1 MAFCSCQKGYLTYRW
16 EEADDGNRTEQNR
29 TERELTGFPSIDKP
43 WLKYYSEEAIQT
55 SLPQKTLYGY
65 LYENNRNHME
75 SIALNYFGNRITYQK
90 FFEHIKETAD
100 AFATAG
106 IKQGDMVTILSLL
119 TPETIYCI
127 YALNYIGAVAN
138 MGYLSLSEDE
148 IVQMV
153 EKTNSKAIIVLDVAT
168 EKVIHVQERLTS
180 GMMIILPVESSMP
193 WLMKSILKL
202 KKKKLPNDGNRVLT
216 YPSFVKEY
224 AGQKQAAEVQ
234 WEEDQ
239 PAVLVY
245 ISGTTGEPKGVVL
258 TNDNINAVAFQYRY
272 SGLKFKTGETILAF
286 MPPFLA
292 IGFCLNVHMPLTLGL
307 EEILGPN
314 PDSDVI
320 TKLYKKNKPNHFVAA
335 PTNILQIIDAMQ
347 GKSMS
352 HCITLAGGGESMT
365 PQQEEMVNTYLA
377 EHGSDAKY
385 ITGYGMTEFAA
396 TVTTGLNNVY
406 QENTLGI
413 PLCKTIVKIVDTETG
428 KELPYGEVGEL
439 CFHTPSQMKEY
450 YQNLKET
457 GETIRQ
463 HEDGMKW
470 IHTGDLGWVDQDG
483 FVHFKG
489 RMKRIYMTQGEDGT
503 LYKVFPART
512 EMVLMELGN
521 VKKCA
526 VMVRME
532 GKLVK
537 EQIAYLVLDKKAEK
551 ENVLKTVRTHCRK
564 MLPSHSVPGKYI
576 ILDEIP
582 LTQSGKTDYR
592 ALEKIK
598 ID

>member
-1 MAFCSCQKGYLTYRW
+1 MMG
-16 EEADDGNRTEQNR
+16 TEQNR

-138 MGYLSLSEDE
+138 MGYLSLLEDE

>member
-1 MAFCSCQKGYLTYRW
+1 MMGTEQNRT
-16 EEADDGNRTEQNR
+16 EQNRTEQNR

-180 GMMIILPVESSMP
+180 GMMIILPVELSMP

>member
-1 MAFCSCQKGYLTYRW
+1 MM
-16 EEADDGNRTEQNR
+16 RTEQNR
-29 TERELTGFPSIDKP
+29 TEHELTGFPSIDKP
-43 WLKYYSEEAIQT
+43 WLKYYSEEAIHT
-55 SLPQKTLYGY
+55 PLPQKTLYRY
-65 LYENNRNHME
+65 LYENNQNHMK

-100 AFATAG
+100 AFTTAG
-106 IKQGDMVTILSLL
+106 IKSGDIVTILSLL

-153 EKTNSKAIIVLDVAT
+153 EKTNSKAIIVLDVTA
-168 EKVIHVQERLTS
+168 EKVKHVQERLTS
-180 GMMIILPVESSMP
+180 GMTIILPVESSMP
-193 WLMKSILKL
+193 WLMKSILKV
-202 KKKKLPNDGNRVLT
+202 KKKKLLNDGNRALT

-245 ISGTTGEPKGVVL
+245 TSGTTGEPKGVVL

-272 SGLKFKTGETILAF
+272 SGLKFRTGETILAF

-292 IGFCLNVHMPLTLGL
+292 IGFCLNVHMPLALGL
-307 EEILGPN
+307 EEVLGPN
-314 PDSDVI
+314 PDPEVI
-320 TKLYKKNKPNHFVAA
+320 TKLYKKCKPNHFVTA
-335 PTNILQIIDAMQ
+335 PTNILQIIDAMK
-347 GKSMS
+347 GKSMR

-365 PQQEEMVNTYLA
+365 PQQEEKVNTYLA
-377 EHGSDAKY
+377 KHGSSAKY

-406 QENTLGI
+406 RKNTLGI
-413 PLCKTIVKIVDTETG
+413 PLCKTIVKVVDTETG
-428 KELPYGEVGEL
+428 QELSYDEVGEL

-450 YQNLKET
+450 YQNPKET
-457 GETIRQ
+457 AETVRQ

-470 IHTGDLGWVDQDG
+470 IHTGDLGWVDRDG

-503 LYKVFPART
+503 LYKIFPART

-526 VMVRME
+526 VTVRME

>member
-1 MAFCSCQKGYLTYRW
+1 MRA
-16 EEADDGNRTEQNR
+16 EQSR
-29 TERELTGFPSIDKP
+29 AEHELTGYPSIDKP
-43 WLKYYSEEAIQT
+43 WLKYYSEEVIKMPF
-55 SLPQKTLYGY
+55 PQKTLYRY
-65 LYENNRNHME
+65 LYENNCNHME
-75 SIALNYFGNRITYQK
+75 SVALNYFGNRITYRK

-100 AFATAG
+100 AFAMAG
-106 IKQGDMVTILSLL
+106 IKRGDIVTILSLI

-153 EKTNSKAIIVLDVAT
+153 EKTKSKAVIVLDVAA
-168 EKVIHVQERLTS
+168 EKVMHVQKRLTS
-180 GMMIILPVESSMP
+180 ELTIILPVESSMP
-193 WLMKSILKL
+193 WLMKAIVKM
-202 KKKKLPNDGNRVLT
+202 KKKKLHNDGKQVLT
-216 YPSFVKEY
+216 YPSFVKKY
-224 AGQKQAAEVQ
+224 AEQKQAAEVQ
-234 WEEDQ
+234 WKEEQ
-239 PAVLVY
+239 LAVLVY
-245 ISGTTGEPKGVVL
+245 TSGTTGEPKGVVL

-286 MPPFLA
+286 MPPFFA
-292 IGFCLNVHMPLTLGL
+292 IGFCLNVHMPLALGL

-314 PDSDVI
+314 PDPDVI
-320 TKLYKKNKPNHFVAA
+320 TKLYKKYKPNHFVAA

-365 PQQEEMVNTYLA
+365 PQQEEVVNTYLA
-377 EHGSDAKY
+377 EHGSGAKY

-406 QENTLGI
+406 RENTLGI

-450 YQNLKET
+450 YQNPKET
-457 GETIRQ
+457 AETIRQ

-503 LYKVFPART
+503 LYKVFPTRT
-512 EMVLMELGN
+512 EMVLMELEN

-526 VMVRME
+526 VTVRME

-537 EQIAYLVLDKKAEK
+537 EQIAYLVLDKKSEK
-551 ENVLKTVRTHCRK
+551 ENVLEKVRAHCRR
-564 MLPSHSVPGKYI
+564 MLPSHSVPRKYI

-592 ALEKIK
+592 ALEKMRK
-598 ID
+598 D

>member
-1 MAFCSCQKGYLTYRW
+1 MG
-16 EEADDGNRTEQNR
+16 TEQNR

-138 MGYLSLSEDE
+138 MGYLSFSEDE

>member
-180 GMMIILPVESSMP
+180 GMMIILPVELSMP

>member
-1 MAFCSCQKGYLTYRW
+1 
-16 EEADDGNRTEQNR
+16 
-29 TERELTGFPSIDKP
+29 
-43 WLKYYSEEAIQT
+43 
-55 SLPQKTLYGY
+55 
-65 LYENNRNHME
+65 ME
-75 SIALNYFGNRITYQK
+75 SIALNYFGNRITYRK
-90 FFEHIKETAD
+90 VFEHIKETAD
-100 AFATAG
+100 AFAMAG
-106 IKQGDMVTILSLL
+106 IKRGDIVTILSLI

-153 EKTNSKAIIVLDVAT
+153 EKTNSKAIIVLEVAA

-180 GMMIILPVESSMP
+180 GMTIILPVESSMP
-193 WLMKSILKL
+193 WLMKSILKM
-202 KKKKLPNDGNRVLT
+202 KKKKLPNDGKQLLT
-216 YPSFVKEY
+216 YPSFVKKY
-224 AGQKQAAEVQ
+224 AGQKQVAEVQ
-234 WEEDQ
+234 WEENQ

-245 ISGTTGEPKGVVL
+245 TSGTTGEPKGVVL

-272 SGLKFKTGETILAF
+272 SGMRFKTGETILTF

-292 IGFCLNVHMPLTLGL
+292 IGFCLNVHMPLTIGL
-307 EEILGPN
+307 EEVISPN
-314 PDSDVI
+314 PDAVVL
-320 TKLYKKNKPNHFVAA
+320 TKLYKKCRPNHFVAA

-406 QENTLGI
+406 RENTLGI

-450 YQNLKET
+450 YQNPKET
-457 GETIRQ
+457 AETIRQ

-526 VMVRME
+526 VTVRME

-551 ENVLKTVRTHCRK
+551 ENVLEMVRAHCRK

-576 ILDEIP
+576 LLDEIP

-592 ALEKIK
+592 ALEKMK
-598 ID
+598 KD

>member
-1 MAFCSCQKGYLTYRW
+1 MRTEQ
-16 EEADDGNRTEQNR
+16 NRTEQNR

-100 AFATAG
+100 AFTTAG
-106 IKQGDMVTILSLL
+106 IKSGDIVTILSLL

-153 EKTNSKAIIVLDVAT
+153 EKTNSKAIIVLDVTA
-168 EKVIHVQERLTS
+168 EKVKHVQERLTS
-180 GMMIILPVESSMP
+180 GMTIILPVESSMP
-193 WLMKSILKL
+193 WMMKSILKL

-245 ISGTTGEPKGVVL
+245 TSGTTGEPKGVVL
-258 TNDNINAVAFQYRY
+258 TNDNINAVAFQYCY
-272 SGLKFKTGETILAF
+272 SGLKFRTGETILAF

-292 IGFCLNVHMPLTLGL
+292 IGFCLNVHMPLALGL
-307 EEILGPN
+307 EEVLGPN
-314 PDSDVI
+314 PDAKVI
-320 TKLYKKNKPNHFVAA
+320 TKLYKKCKPNHFVAA
-335 PTNILQIIDAMQ
+335 PTNIFQIIDAMK
-347 GKSMS
+347 GKSMR

-365 PQQEEMVNTYLA
+365 PQQEEKVNTYLA
-377 EHGSDAKY
+377 KHGSSAKY

-406 QENTLGI
+406 RKNTLGI
-413 PLCKTIVKIVDTETG
+413 PLCKTIVKVVDTETG
-428 KELPYGEVGEL
+428 QELSYGEVGEL

-450 YQNLKET
+450 YQNPKET
-457 GETIRQ
+457 AETVRQ

-470 IHTGDLGWVDQDG
+470 IHTGDLGWVDRDG

-503 LYKVFPART
+503 LYKIFPART

-526 VMVRME
+526 VTVRME

>member
-1 MAFCSCQKGYLTYRW
+1 MMGTEQ
-16 EEADDGNRTEQNR
+16 NRTEQNR

-245 ISGTTGEPKGVVL
+245 TSGTTGEPKGVVL

-450 YQNLKET
+450 YQNPKET

-470 IHTGDLGWVDQDG
+470 IHTGDLGWVDQEG

-537 EQIAYLVLDKKAEK
+537 EQIAYLVLDKKVEK

>member
-1 MAFCSCQKGYLTYRW
+1 
-16 EEADDGNRTEQNR
+16 
-29 TERELTGFPSIDKP
+29 
-43 WLKYYSEEAIQT
+43 
-55 SLPQKTLYGY
+55 
-65 LYENNRNHME
+65 ME
-75 SIALNYFGNRITYQK
+75 SIALNYFGNRITYRK
-90 FFEHIKETAD
+90 FFEYIKETAD
-100 AFATAG
+100 AFAMAG
-106 IKQGDMVTILSLL
+106 IKHGDIVTILSLI

-153 EKTNSKAIIVLDVAT
+153 EKTKSKAVIILDVDVVV
-168 EKVIHVQERLTS
+168 EKVMHIQKRLTS
-180 GMMIILPVESSMP
+180 ELTIILPVEASMP
-193 WLMKSILKL
+193 GLMKAIVKM
-202 KKKKLPNDGNRVLT
+202 KKKKRHNDRKQMMT
-216 YPSFVKEY
+216 YPSFVKKYEV
-224 AGQKQAAEVQ
+224 QKQAEEVL
-234 WEEDQ
+234 WEENQ

-245 ISGTTGEPKGVVL
+245 TSGTTGEPKGVVL

-272 SGLKFKTGETILAF
+272 SGLRFRTGETILTF

-292 IGFCLNVHMPLTLGL
+292 IGFCLNVHMPFTIGL
-307 EEILGPN
+307 EEVISPN
-314 PDSDVI
+314 PDAVVL
-320 TKLYKKNKPNHFVAA
+320 TKLYKKCRPNHFVAA
-335 PTNILQIIDAMQ
+335 PTNILQIIDAMK
-347 GKSMS
+347 GRSMS

-365 PQQEEMVNTYLA
+365 PQQEEMVNKYLA

-406 QENTLGI
+406 RENTLGI

-450 YQNLKET
+450 YQNPKET
-457 GETIRQ
+457 AETIRQ

-526 VMVRME
+526 VTVRME

-537 EQIAYLVLDKKAEK
+537 EHIAYLVLDKKAEK
-551 ENVLKTVRTHCRK
+551 DNALKTVRAHCRK
-564 MLPSHSVPGKYI
+564 MLPSHSVPGRYI
-576 ILDEIP
+576 ILDKSH
-582 LTQSGKTDYR
+582 LHR
-592 ALEKIK
+592 AERQTTEHWKR
-598 ID
+598 

>member
-1 MAFCSCQKGYLTYRW
+1 M
-16 EEADDGNRTEQNR
+16 
-29 TERELTGFPSIDKP
+29 P
-43 WLKYYSEEAIQT
+43 
-55 SLPQKTLYGY
+55 LPQKTLYSY
-65 LYENNRNHME
+65 LYENNRNHVE
-75 SIALNYFGNRITYQK
+75 SVALNYFGNRITYQE
-90 FFEHIKETAD
+90 FFKHIKATAD
-100 AFATAG
+100 AFTMAG
-106 IKQGDMVTILSLL
+106 IKHGDIVTILSLI

-148 IVQMV
+148 IIQMV
-153 EKTNSKAIIVLDVAT
+153 EKTNSKAIIVLDVAA

-180 GMMIILPVESSMP
+180 GMTIILPVESSMP

-202 KKKKLPNDGNRVLT
+202 KKKKLPNDGKQVLI
-216 YPSFVKEY
+216 YHSFVKKY
-224 AGQKQAAEVQ
+224 AGQKQATEVL
-234 WEEDQ
+234 WEDNQ

-245 ISGTTGEPKGVVL
+245 TSGTTGEPKGVVL

-286 MPPFLA
+286 MPPFFA
-292 IGFCLNVHMPLTLGL
+292 IGFCLNVHMPLALGL

-314 PDSDVI
+314 PDPDVI
-320 TKLYKKNKPNHFVAA
+320 TKLYKKCRPNHFVAA

-406 QENTLGI
+406 RENTLGI

-428 KELPYGEVGEL
+428 KELPYGEAGEL

-450 YQNLKET
+450 YQNPKET
-457 GETIRQ
+457 AETIRQ

-526 VMVRME
+526 VTVRME

-551 ENVLKTVRTHCRK
+551 ENVLKTVRAHCRK

-576 ILDEIP
+576 LLDEIP

-592 ALEKIK
+592 ALEKMK
-598 ID
+598 KD

>member
-1 MAFCSCQKGYLTYRW
+1 MRA
-16 EEADDGNRTEQNR
+16 EH
-29 TERELTGFPSIDKP
+29 ELTGFPSIDKP
-43 WLKYYSEEAIQT
+43 WLKYYSEEVIKMP
-55 SLPQKTLYGY
+55 LPQKTLYSY
-65 LYENNRNHME
+65 LYENNRNHVE
-75 SIALNYFGNRITYQK
+75 SVALNYFGNRITYQE
-90 FFEHIKETAD
+90 FFKHIKATAD
-100 AFATAG
+100 AFTMAG
-106 IKQGDMVTILSLL
+106 IKHGDIVTILSLI

-148 IVQMV
+148 IIQMV
-153 EKTNSKAIIVLDVAT
+153 EKTNSKAIIVLDVAA

-180 GMMIILPVESSMP
+180 GMTIILPVESSMP

-202 KKKKLPNDGNRVLT
+202 KKKKLPNDGKQLLT
-216 YPSFVKEY
+216 YPSFVKKY
-224 AGQKQAAEVQ
+224 TGQKQATEVQ
-234 WEEDQ
+234 WKEEQ

-245 ISGTTGEPKGVVL
+245 TSGTTGEPKGVVL

-286 MPPFLA
+286 MPPFFA
-292 IGFCLNVHMPLTLGL
+292 IGFCLNVHMPLALGL

-314 PDSDVI
+314 PDPDVI
-320 TKLYKKNKPNHFVAA
+320 TKLYKKCRPNHFVAA
-335 PTNILQIIDAMQ
+335 PTNILKIIDAMQ

-406 QENTLGI
+406 RENTLGI

-428 KELPYGEVGEL
+428 KELPYGEAGEL

-450 YQNLKET
+450 YQNPKET
-457 GETIRQ
+457 AETIRQ

-526 VMVRME
+526 VTVRME

-537 EQIAYLVLDKKAEK
+537 EQIAYLVLEKKSEK
-551 ENVLKTVRTHCRK
+551 ENILETVKEHCRK

-592 ALEKIK
+592 ALEKMK
-598 ID
+598 KD

>member
-1 MAFCSCQKGYLTYRW
+1 MMGTEQ
-16 EEADDGNRTEQNR
+16 NRTEQNR

-180 GMMIILPVESSMP
+180 GMMIILPVELSMP

>member
-1 MAFCSCQKGYLTYRW
+1 
-16 EEADDGNRTEQNR
+16 
-29 TERELTGFPSIDKP
+29 
-43 WLKYYSEEAIQT
+43 
-55 SLPQKTLYGY
+55 
-65 LYENNRNHME
+65 ME

-180 GMMIILPVESSMP
+180 GMMIILPVELSMP

>member
-1 MAFCSCQKGYLTYRW
+1 M
-16 EEADDGNRTEQNR
+16 
-29 TERELTGFPSIDKP
+29 P
-43 WLKYYSEEAIQT
+43 
-55 SLPQKTLYGY
+55 LPQKTLYSY
-65 LYENNRNHME
+65 LYENNRNHVE
-75 SIALNYFGNRITYQK
+75 SVALNYFGNRITYQE
-90 FFEHIKETAD
+90 FFKHIKATAD
-100 AFATAG
+100 AFTMAG
-106 IKQGDMVTILSLL
+106 IKHGDIVTILSLI

-148 IVQMV
+148 IIQMV
-153 EKTNSKAIIVLDVAT
+153 EKTNSKAIIVLDVAA

-180 GMMIILPVESSMP
+180 GMTIILPVESSMP

-202 KKKKLPNDGNRVLT
+202 KKKKLPNDGKQLLT
-216 YPSFVKEY
+216 YPSFVKKY
-224 AGQKQAAEVQ
+224 TGQKQATEVQ
-234 WEEDQ
+234 WKEEQ

-245 ISGTTGEPKGVVL
+245 TSGTTGEPKGVVL

-286 MPPFLA
+286 MPPFFA
-292 IGFCLNVHMPLTLGL
+292 IGFCLNVHMPLALGL

-314 PDSDVI
+314 PDPDVI
-320 TKLYKKNKPNHFVAA
+320 TKLYKKCRPNHFVAA

-406 QENTLGI
+406 RENTLGI

-428 KELPYGEVGEL
+428 KELPYGEAGEL

-450 YQNLKET
+450 YQNPKET
-457 GETIRQ
+457 AETIRQ

-470 IHTGDLGWVDQDG
+470 VHTGDLGWVDQDG

-512 EMVLMELGN
+512 EMVLMELDFSTAPVTMAIG
-521 VKKCA
+521 
-526 VMVRME
+526 
-532 GKLVK
+532 LV
-537 EQIAYLVLDKKAEK
+537 
-551 ENVLKTVRTHCRK
+551 
-564 MLPSHSVPGKYI
+564 
-576 ILDEIP
+576 
-582 LTQSGKTDYR
+582 
-592 ALEKIK
+592 
-598 ID
+598 

>member
-1 MAFCSCQKGYLTYRW
+1 MRA
-16 EEADDGNRTEQNR
+16 EH
-29 TERELTGFPSIDKP
+29 ELTGFPSIDKP
-43 WLKYYSEEAIQT
+43 WLKYYSEEVIKMP
-55 SLPQKTLYGY
+55 LPQKTLYSY
-65 LYENNRNHME
+65 LYENNRNHVE
-75 SIALNYFGNRITYQK
+75 SVALNYFGNRITYQE
-90 FFEHIKETAD
+90 FFKHIKATAD
-100 AFATAG
+100 AFTMAG
-106 IKQGDMVTILSLL
+106 IKHGDIVTILSLI

-148 IVQMV
+148 IIQMV
-153 EKTNSKAIIVLDVAT
+153 EKTNSKAIIVLDVAA

-180 GMMIILPVESSMP
+180 GMTIILPVESSMP

-202 KKKKLPNDGNRVLT
+202 KKKKLPNDGKQLLT
-216 YPSFVKEY
+216 YPSFVKKY
-224 AGQKQAAEVQ
+224 TGQKQATEVQ
-234 WEEDQ
+234 WKEEQ

-245 ISGTTGEPKGVVL
+245 TSGTTGEPKGVVL

-286 MPPFLA
+286 MPPFFA
-292 IGFCLNVHMPLTLGL
+292 IGFCLNVHMPLALGL

-314 PDSDVI
+314 PDPDVI
-320 TKLYKKNKPNHFVAA
+320 TKLYKKCRPNHFVAA

-406 QENTLGI
+406 RENTLGI

-428 KELPYGEVGEL
+428 KELPYGEAGEL

-450 YQNLKET
+450 YQNPKET
-457 GETIRQ
+457 AETIRQ

-512 EMVLMELGN
+512 EMVLMELEN

-526 VMVRME
+526 VTVRME

-537 EQIAYLVLDKKAEK
+537 EQIAYLVLEKKSEK
-551 ENVLKTVRTHCRK
+551 ENILETVKEHCRK

-592 ALEKIK
+592 ALEKMK
-598 ID
+598 KD

>member
-1 MAFCSCQKGYLTYRW
+1 M
-16 EEADDGNRTEQNR
+16 
-29 TERELTGFPSIDKP
+29 P
-43 WLKYYSEEAIQT
+43 
-55 SLPQKTLYGY
+55 LPQKTLYSY
-65 LYENNRNHME
+65 LYENNRNHVE
-75 SIALNYFGNRITYQK
+75 SVALNYFGNRITYQE
-90 FFEHIKETAD
+90 FFKHIKATAD
-100 AFATAG
+100 AFTMAG
-106 IKQGDMVTILSLL
+106 IKHGDIVTILSLI

-148 IVQMV
+148 IIQMV
-153 EKTNSKAIIVLDVAT
+153 EKTNSKAIIVLDVAA

-180 GMMIILPVESSMP
+180 GMTIILPVESSMP

-202 KKKKLPNDGNRVLT
+202 KKKKLPNDGKQLLT
-216 YPSFVKEY
+216 YPSFVKKYTE
-224 AGQKQAAEVQ
+224 QKQATEVQ
-234 WEEDQ
+234 WKEEQ

-245 ISGTTGEPKGVVL
+245 TSGTTGEPKGVVL

-292 IGFCLNVHMPLTLGL
+292 IGFCLNVHMPLALGL

-314 PDSDVI
+314 PDPDVI
-320 TKLYKKNKPNHFVAA
+320 TKLYKKCRPNHFVAA

-377 EHGSDAKY
+377 EHGSEAKY

-406 QENTLGI
+406 RENTLGI

-428 KELPYGEVGEL
+428 KELPYGEAGEL

-450 YQNLKET
+450 YQNPKET
-457 GETIRQ
+457 AETIRQ

-503 LYKVFPART
+503 LYKVFPQ
-512 EMVLMELGN
+512 
-521 VKKCA
+521 
-526 VMVRME
+526 
-532 GKLVK
+532 
-537 EQIAYLVLDKKAEK
+537 EQ
-551 ENVLKTVRTHCRK
+551 RWF
-564 MLPSHSVPGKYI
+564 
-576 ILDEIP
+576 
-582 LTQSGKTDYR
+582 
-592 ALEKIK
+592 
-598 ID
+598 

>member
-1 MAFCSCQKGYLTYRW
+1 MRA
-16 EEADDGNRTEQNR
+16 EQ
-29 TERELTGFPSIDKP
+29 TGFPSIDKP
-43 WLKYYSEEAIQT
+43 WLKYYSEEVIHT
-55 SLPQKTLYGY
+55 PLPQKTLYRY
-65 LYENNRNHME
+65 LYENNQNHMK

-100 AFATAG
+100 AFTMAG
-106 IKQGDMVTILSLL
+106 IKRGDIVTILSLI

-153 EKTNSKAIIVLDVAT
+153 EKTNSKAIIVLDIAA

-180 GMMIILPVESSMP
+180 GMTIILPVESSMP

-202 KKKKLPNDGNRVLT
+202 KKKKLPNDGKQILT
-216 YPSFVKEY
+216 YPSFVKKY
-224 AGQKQAAEVQ
+224 AGQKQVAEVQ
-234 WEEDQ
+234 WEENQ

-245 ISGTTGEPKGVVL
+245 TSGTTGEPKGVVL

-272 SGLKFKTGETILAF
+272 SGMRFKVGETILTF

-292 IGFCLNVHMPLTLGL
+292 IGFCLNVHMPLTIGL
-307 EEILGPN
+307 EEVISPN
-314 PDSDVI
+314 PDAVVL
-320 TKLYKKNKPNHFVAA
+320 TKLYKKCRPNHFVAA

-406 QENTLGI
+406 RENTLGI

-428 KELPYGEVGEL
+428 KELTYGEVGEL

-450 YQNLKET
+450 YQNPKET
-457 GETIRQ
+457 AETIRR
-463 HEDGMKW
+463 HEDGMNW
-470 IHTGDLGWVDQDG
+470 IHTGDLGWIDQDG

-512 EMVLMELGN
+512 EMVLMELEN

-526 VMVRME
+526 VTVRME

-551 ENVLKTVRTHCRK
+551 ENVLETLRVHCRK
-564 MLPSHSVPGKYI
+564 MLPPHSVPRKYI

-598 ID
+598 SD

>member
-1 MAFCSCQKGYLTYRW
+1 MRA
-16 EEADDGNRTEQNR
+16 EH
-29 TERELTGFPSIDKP
+29 ELTGFPSIDKP
-43 WLKYYSEEAIQT
+43 WLKYYSEESIHT
-55 SLPQKTLYGY
+55 PLPQKILYRY

-100 AFATAG
+100 AFTMAG
-106 IKQGDMVTILSLL
+106 IKRGDIVTILSLI

-148 IVQMV
+148 IIQMV
-153 EKTNSKAIIVLDVAT
+153 EKTNSKAIIVLDIAA

-180 GMMIILPVESSMP
+180 GMTIILPVESSMP

-202 KKKKLPNDGNRVLT
+202 KKKKLPNDGKQVLT
-216 YPSFVKEY
+216 YPSFVKKY

-234 WEEDQ
+234 WEENQ

-245 ISGTTGEPKGVVL
+245 TSGTTGEPKGVVL

-272 SGLKFKTGETILAF
+272 SGMRFKVGETILTF

-292 IGFCLNVHMPLTLGL
+292 IGFCLNVHMPLTIGL
-307 EEILGPN
+307 EEVISPN
-314 PDSDVI
+314 PDAVVL
-320 TKLYKKNKPNHFVAA
+320 TKLYKKCRPNHFVAA

-406 QENTLGI
+406 RENTLGI

-439 CFHTPSQMKEY
+439 CFNTPSQMKEY
-450 YQNLKET
+450 YQNTKET
-457 GETIRQ
+457 AETIRQ

-526 VMVRME
+526 VTVRME

-537 EQIAYLVLDKKAEK
+537 EQIAYLVLDKKAET
-551 ENVLKTVRTHCRK
+551 ENVLKTVRAHCRK

-576 ILDEIP
+576 LLDEIP

-592 ALEKIK
+592 ALEKMK
-598 ID
+598 KD

>member
-1 MAFCSCQKGYLTYRW
+1 MRA
-16 EEADDGNRTEQNR
+16 EQSR
-29 TERELTGFPSIDKP
+29 AEQSRAEQSRAEQTGFPSIDKP
-43 WLKYYSEEAIQT
+43 WLKYYSEEAIHT
-55 SLPQKTLYGY
+55 PLPQKTLYRY

-75 SIALNYFGNRITYQK
+75 SIALNYFGNRITYRK
-90 FFEHIKETAD
+90 FFEYIKETAD
-100 AFATAG
+100 AFAMAG
-106 IKQGDMVTILSLL
+106 IKHGDIVTILSLI

-153 EKTNSKAIIVLDVAT
+153 EKTKSKAVIVLDVVV
-168 EKVIHVQERLTS
+168 EKVMHIQKRLTS
-180 GMMIILPVESSMP
+180 ELTIILPVEASMP
-193 WLMKSILKL
+193 GMMKAIVKM
-202 KKKKLPNDGNRVLT
+202 KKKKRHNDRKQMMT
-216 YPSFVKEY
+216 YPSFVKKY
-224 AGQKQAAEVQ
+224 EVQ
-234 WEEDQ
+234 KRAEEVLWEENQ

-245 ISGTTGEPKGVVL
+245 TSGTTGEPKGVVL

-272 SGLKFKTGETILAF
+272 SGLRFRTGETILTF

-292 IGFCLNVHMPLTLGL
+292 IGFCLNVHMPLTIGL
-307 EEILGPN
+307 EEVISPN
-314 PDSDVI
+314 PDVVVL
-320 TKLYKKNKPNHFVAA
+320 TKLYKKCRPNHFVAA
-335 PTNILQIIDAMQ
+335 PTNILQIIDAMK
-347 GKSMS
+347 GRSMS
-352 HCITLAGGGESMT
+352 HCITLAGGVESMT
-365 PQQEEMVNTYLA
+365 PQQEEVVNIYLA

-406 QENTLGI
+406 RENTLGI
-413 PLCKTIVKIVDTETG
+413 PLCKTIVKIVDTKTG

-450 YQNLKET
+450 YQNPKET
-457 GETIRQ
+457 AETIRQ

-526 VMVRME
+526 VTVRME

-537 EQIAYLVLDKKAEK
+537 EQIAYLVLDKKEEK
-551 ENVLKTVRTHCRK
+551 DNVLKTVRAHCRK
-564 MLPSHSVPGKYI
+564 MLPSHSVPGRYI

-592 ALEKIK
+592 ALEKMK
-598 ID
+598 KD

>member
-1 MAFCSCQKGYLTYRW
+1 MRA
-16 EEADDGNRTEQNR
+16 EH
-29 TERELTGFPSIDKP
+29 ELTGFPSIDKP
-43 WLKYYSEEAIQT
+43 WLKYYSEEVIKMP
-55 SLPQKTLYGY
+55 LPQKTLYSY
-65 LYENNRNHME
+65 LYENNRNHVE
-75 SIALNYFGNRITYQK
+75 SVALNYFGNRITYQE
-90 FFEHIKETAD
+90 FFKHIKATAD
-100 AFATAG
+100 AFTMAG
-106 IKQGDMVTILSLL
+106 IKHGDIVTILSLI

-148 IVQMV
+148 IIQMV
-153 EKTNSKAIIVLDVAT
+153 EKTNSKAIIVLDVAA

-180 GMMIILPVESSMP
+180 GMTIILPVESSMP

-202 KKKKLPNDGNRVLT
+202 KKKKLPNDGKQLLT
-216 YPSFVKEY
+216 YPSFVKKY
-224 AGQKQAAEVQ
+224 TGQKQATEVQ
-234 WEEDQ
+234 WKEEQ

-245 ISGTTGEPKGVVL
+245 TSGTTGEPKGVVL

-286 MPPFLA
+286 MPPFFA
-292 IGFCLNVHMPLTLGL
+292 IGFCLNVHMPLALGL

-314 PDSDVI
+314 PDPDVI
-320 TKLYKKNKPNHFVAA
+320 TKLYKKCRPNHFVAA

-406 QENTLGI
+406 RENTLGI

-428 KELPYGEVGEL
+428 KELPYGEAGEL
-439 CFHTPSQMKEY
+439 CFHTLSQMKEY
-450 YQNLKET
+450 YQNPKET
-457 GETIRQ
+457 AETIRQ

-526 VMVRME
+526 VTVRME

-537 EQIAYLVLDKKAEK
+537 EQIAYLVLEKKSEK
-551 ENVLKTVRTHCRK
+551 ENILETVKEHCRK

-592 ALEKIK
+592 ALEKMK
-598 ID
+598 KD